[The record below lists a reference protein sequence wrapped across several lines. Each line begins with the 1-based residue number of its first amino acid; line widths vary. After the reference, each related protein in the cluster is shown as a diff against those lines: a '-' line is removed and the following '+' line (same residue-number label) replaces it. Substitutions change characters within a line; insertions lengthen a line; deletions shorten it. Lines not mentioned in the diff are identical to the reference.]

1 MENRFIS
8 MFGFTLKKEYVLN
21 KIKEYLDYQEDLDF
35 SNLPESF
42 KDVIEN
48 HFSIECLNN
57 KNIHLIIP
65 ELKNKVNEM
74 NPESDIKNYIN
85 LVCLPCGEFNIG
97 YVMKEELHIKDS
109 FTSSFDR
116 SQYFV
121 ETEIQNLLNE
131 LKEFIGFQHI
141 QSDINHL
148 EIKVF
153 FDYEKHGNSFIQEF
167 AYPNERISRKEEIIK
182 IMLDRNSKYLNDII
196 HYL

>member
-1 MENRFIS
+1 
-8 MFGFTLKKEYVLN
+8 
-21 KIKEYLDYQEDLDF
+21 
-35 SNLPESF
+35 
-42 KDVIEN
+42 
-48 HFSIECLNN
+48 
-57 KNIHLIIP
+57 
-65 ELKNKVNEM
+65 
-74 NPESDIKNYIN
+74 
-85 LVCLPCGEFNIG
+85 
-97 YVMKEELHIKDS
+97 MKEELHIKDS

-153 FDYEKHGNSFIQEF
+153 FDYEKHGNSFIQEL